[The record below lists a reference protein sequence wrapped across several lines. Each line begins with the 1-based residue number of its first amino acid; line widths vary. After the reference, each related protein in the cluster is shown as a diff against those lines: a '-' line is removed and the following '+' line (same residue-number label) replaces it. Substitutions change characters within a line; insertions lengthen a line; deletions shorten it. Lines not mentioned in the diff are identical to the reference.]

1 MIRIG
6 DLVEHA
12 VNFGGIG
19 IVIDVKHNRYRVKW
33 IRSPFAN
40 GSTDTWSGHLQI
52 KLMEN
57 K

>member
-1 MIRIG
+1 MIKVG

-12 VNFGGIG
+12 VNNGGVG
-19 IVIDVKHNRYRVKW
+19 IVIDIMHNRYRVKW
-33 IRSPFAN
+33 ITTPFAN

-52 KLMEN
+52 KLMET